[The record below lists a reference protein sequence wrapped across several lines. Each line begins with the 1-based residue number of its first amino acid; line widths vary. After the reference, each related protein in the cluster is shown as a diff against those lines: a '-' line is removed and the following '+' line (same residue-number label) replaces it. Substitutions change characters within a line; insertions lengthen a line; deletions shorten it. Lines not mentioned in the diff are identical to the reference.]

1 MELRLVRDELEK
13 CQKNEGVNHYEN
25 CGWLADKYIQMLQNN
40 RVRAILQFMF
50 SSPIDSLPLT
60 GEGL

>member
-1 MELRLVRDELEK
+1 MEVRLVRDELEK

-40 RVRAILQFMF
+40 RVRAILQFMIP
-50 SSPIDSLPLT
+50 SPIDSLPLT